1 MKYSKF
7 IENSK
12 ISKICFGTW
21 NLSPSTKKFASP
33 TTSSPSQSIKLL
45 RYALDKGINF
55 FDTADIYGEG
65 IGERILGKAFE
76 NLRKNIIVITK
87 SGVLNE
93 RNETNFSKKYL
104 EKKIK
109 KSLLNL
115 NTDYLDGYQFH
126 NITSQNNIDSS
137 FNFLTKLKK
146 KGIIRSIGFSSR
158 DPIDAYKVLKNY
170 DFDFL
175 QVGFSIFDQRLL
187 YSKILQLKKKKKFVL
202 LTRSPFNSGFLLKK
216 KSNKAQINSKL
227 QTSINLFVKKNKR
240 DIIYKNKSLAE
251 SALKFC
257 HSFPEISSIIIGM
270 ATKLEIQ
277 RNINTVFKNLNIEKN
292 WKKKLIKVSKSFND
306 S

>member
-93 RNETNFSKKYL
+93 RNETNFSKKYV

-146 KGIIRSIGFSSR
+146 K
-158 DPIDAYKVLKNY
+158 
-170 DFDFL
+170 
-175 QVGFSIFDQRLL
+175 
-187 YSKILQLKKKKKFVL
+187 
-202 LTRSPFNSGFLLKK
+202 
-216 KSNKAQINSKL
+216 
-227 QTSINLFVKKNKR
+227 
-240 DIIYKNKSLAE
+240 E
-251 SALKFC
+251 
-257 HSFPEISSIIIGM
+257 
-270 ATKLEIQ
+270 
-277 RNINTVFKNLNIEKN
+277 
-292 WKKKLIKVSKSFND
+292 
-306 S
+306 